1 MTGVACGLQNRYG
14 AFARPGWV
22 RFPHV
27 PAILLLVAWGVADA
41 RPLGAQDPP
50 PPVAADTAAATDTV
64 VIADT
69 LTAEQRPPV
78 SPLGAFG
85 RSLILPGW
93 GQLEVGQPSRAAF
106 YFGAEAVFL
115 FMVFKSDARLSAAK
129 EEVPENEERVSNRSG
144 QRENW
149 IVLAGFIAFLSG
161 LDAWV
166 SAQFWDFEP
175 IVAPPPDGSPGVSLG
190 LRVHFP

>member
-1 MTGVACGLQNRYG
+1 MPTDRSFMGSCGKGREHVVIR
-14 AFARPGWV
+14 A
-22 RFPHV
+22 HV
-27 PAILLLVAWGVADA
+27 PAIFALAAWLLLGPALAPA
-41 RPLGAQDPP
+41 PLRAQDPP
-50 PPVAADTAAATDTV
+50 PPTAVPDSASAEDGAVADTTGR
-64 VIADT
+64 
-69 LTAEQRPPV
+69 QPPI

-93 GQLEVGQPSRAAF
+93 GQLEVGRPARGAF
-106 YFGAEAVFL
+106 YFAAESVFL

-129 EEVPENEERVSNRSG
+129 EELPPNEERISNRTG

-166 SAQFWDFEP
+166 STQFWDFEP
-175 IVAPPPDGSPGVSLG
+175 SIGPPADGSVGIALG
-190 LRVHFP
+190 FKVDFP

>member
-27 PAILLLVAWGVADA
+27 PAILALLCWGGIDPPA
-41 RPLGAQDPP
+41 LSAQDPP
-50 PPVAADTAAATDTV
+50 PPVAADTLAPADTAAV
-64 VIADT
+64 PDT
-69 LTAEQRPPV
+69 LTAEQRPPIT
-78 SPLGAFG
+78 PLGAFG

-93 GQLEVGQPSRAAF
+93 GQFEVGQPSRGAF
-106 YFGAEAVFL
+106 YFAAEAVFL

-129 EEVPENEERVSNRSG
+129 DEVPQNEERISNRSG

-149 IVLAGFIAFLSG
+149 LVLAGFVAFLSG

-166 SAQFWDFEP
+166 STQFWDFEP
-175 IVAPPPDGSPGVSLG
+175 TVSPPPDGSLG
-190 LRVHFP
+190 LALGFRVNLP